1 MVKILVVDD
10 EIDICDFVKNF
21 FEERNFRVFMAL
33 GGSEAL
39 RMLRKEKPDLI
50 LLDIKMKEMDG
61 IQTLERIRK
70 IDKNVKVIM
79 VSALEDRDKMEA
91 AKKLGASKYITK
103 PLVLEEL
110 ESAVREHVKEGKNV

>member
-1 MVKILVVDD
+1 MIKILVVDD

-21 FEERNFRVFMAL
+21 FEERNFRVFVAL

-39 RMLRKEKPDLI
+39 RILRKEKPDLI

-70 IDKNVKVIM
+70 LDKNVKVIM
-79 VSALEDRDKMEA
+79 VSAVEDQDKMEA

-110 ESAVREHVKEGKNV
+110 ESAVKAHVKEGKNV

>member
-1 MVKILVVDD
+1 MIKVLVVDD
-10 EIDICDFVKNF
+10 EIDVCDFVKNF
-21 FEERNFRVFMAL
+21 FEERNYRVFMAL

-39 RMLRKEKPDLI
+39 RILRKEKPDLI

-79 VSALEDRDKMEA
+79 VSALEDQDKMEA

-110 ESAVREHVKEGKNV
+110 ESAVKAHVKEGKNV